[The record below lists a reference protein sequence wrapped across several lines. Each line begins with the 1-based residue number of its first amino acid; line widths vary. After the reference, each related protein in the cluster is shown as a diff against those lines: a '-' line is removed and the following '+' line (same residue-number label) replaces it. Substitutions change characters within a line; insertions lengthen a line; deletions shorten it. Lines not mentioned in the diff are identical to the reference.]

1 MNIRPRFYPSLT
13 GGKKGHLCAAWAF
26 VLLVTMLNPGSSQAE
41 GSLEFAPA
49 VGMFLIAAPKM
60 RDPRFQQSV
69 ILLVEHSEEGSLGFI
84 VNRRTEMTVADAF
97 PELDL
102 DDLAHS
108 LYFGGPVQPSRI
120 MYVYSDSDLSA
131 EQKVMRGVYWG
142 ADYEDLKD
150 ILRKKDENALRIFFG
165 YSGWGPGQLEFE
177 LSLDDWQ
184 LLPAST
190 DHIFSPD
197 SENLWRILNRKK
209 PGVITEIFP
218 TILIQPYM

>member
-1 MNIRPRFYPSLT
+1 MRIRFYPSLISDNYRYNP
-13 GGKKGHLCAAWAF
+13 LSAAWLF
-26 VLLVTMLNPGSSQAE
+26 VLLVAVLTSGPSQAQ
-41 GSLEFAPA
+41 GGLEFTPA
-49 VGMFLIAAPKM
+49 VGMFLVAAPKM
-60 RDPRFQQSV
+60 RDPRFQQTV

-84 VNRRTEMTVADAF
+84 INKKTEMTVADAL
-97 PELDL
+97 PDLNLDS
-102 DDLAHS
+102 LAHS

-120 MYVYSDSDLSA
+120 MYVYSDPDRSNQ
-131 EQKVMRGVYWG
+131 QKVIRGVYWG
-142 ADYEDLKD
+142 ADYEDLKE

-197 SENLWRILNRKK
+197 TENLWRLLNRRK
-209 PGVITEIFP
+209 PGIVTEIFP
-218 TILIQPYM
+218 TILMQPYM